1 MTDLLDVLGEAQ
13 GRGLLGP
20 GPVEEQVAHSRGLA
34 QLVGEPP
41 GTFLDLGS
49 GGGVP
54 GLVWALE
61 WRDAR
66 ATLLDSR
73 RRAAGFLEDAAKALA
88 LTGRVAVA
96 TGRAEDLARRADL
109 RGAFDLVVARAFG
122 PPAVTAEC
130 AVGFLGAAGRLVVSE
145 PPGPDAGR
153 WPAAGL
159 RQLGLEGPRISRQGD
174 AAGAVMTRS
183 APLDPRWPRRAG
195 TPAKRPLW

>member
-1 MTDLLDVLGEAQ
+1 MPDLLDVLGEAQ

-20 GPVEEQVAHSRGLA
+20 GPVEEQIAHSRALA
-34 QLVGEPP
+34 RLVGEPP
-41 GTFLDLGS
+41 GSVLDLGS

-61 WRDAR
+61 WPDSR

-73 RRAAGFLEDAAKALA
+73 RRAAGFVEHAATALA

-109 RGAFDLVVARAFG
+109 RGSFDLVVARAFG

-130 AVGFLGAAGRLVVSE
+130 AVGFLAVAGRLVVSE
-145 PPGPDAGR
+145 PPDPDAGR
-153 WPAAGL
+153 WPAVGL
-159 RQLGLEGPRISRQGD
+159 RQLGLEGPRVSRRGD
-174 AAGAVMTRS
+174 AAVAVMTRS
-183 APLDPRWPRRAG
+183 GPLDERWPRRTG